1 MRQLLLRLSIAAL
14 VLCATAVDAEEKP
27 KVTFETDL
35 GTIVIELF
43 PEEAPITVENFLRY
57 ANDGFYTG
65 TIFHR
70 VIPNFVVQGGGLTFD
85 FVRKETRAPIK
96 NESDNGLKNYKGTLS
111 MARLPDPDS
120 ATSQFFIN
128 LNHNRHL
135 NPKKD
140 EPGYAVF
147 GKVVD
152 GMDVVV
158 KMTKEPQGKS
168 RDQAPDLPI
177 RILAVSVEP
186 ESARNIVSSDEDRSE
201 EPDKKAGNTPVN

>member
-1 MRQLLLRLSIAAL
+1 MRRLLTCLSIAAL
-14 VLCATAVDAEEKP
+14 IFTAGLVNAEEKP
-27 KVTFETDL
+27 RVTFETDL
-35 GTIVIELF
+35 GTVVIELF

-85 FVRKETRAPIK
+85 FMRKETRAPIK
-96 NESDNGLKNYKGTLS
+96 NESDNGLKNTKGTLS

-128 LNHNRHL
+128 LNNNRHL

-140 EPGYAVF
+140 EAGYAVF

-158 KMTKEPQGKS
+158 KITEEPRGKS
-168 RDQAPDLPI
+168 KDQAPNLPI

-186 ESARNIVSSDEDRSE
+186 ESARNIVSSDEETDEVPGKS
-201 EPDKKAGNTPVN
+201 PAN